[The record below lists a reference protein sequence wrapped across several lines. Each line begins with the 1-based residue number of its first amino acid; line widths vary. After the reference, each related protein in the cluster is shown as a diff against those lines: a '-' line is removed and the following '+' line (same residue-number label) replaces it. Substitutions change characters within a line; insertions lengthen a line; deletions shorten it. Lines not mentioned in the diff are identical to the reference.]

1 MTDFSIPPDQRPP
14 INPPQPQ
21 PVAPVQSTFDVPP
34 VEGVQEDQTDS
45 ANGTDVTG

>member
-14 INPPQPQ
+14 INPVPVQP
-21 PVAPVQSTFDVPP
+21 PAPVTFDVPP
-34 VEGVQEDQTDS
+34 VEGTQEDQTDT